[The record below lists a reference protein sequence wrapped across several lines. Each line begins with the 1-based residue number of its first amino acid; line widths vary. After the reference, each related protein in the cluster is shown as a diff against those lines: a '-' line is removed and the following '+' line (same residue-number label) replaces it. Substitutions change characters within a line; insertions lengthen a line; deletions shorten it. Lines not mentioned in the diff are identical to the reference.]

1 MPRRV
6 LELLLQRIQRK
17 KPEDYL
23 FTRANG
29 KPVKDFRGSRERVR
43 KESGLPDCVS
53 MISVEPLF
61 GSCAAGMSHRR
72 SLWKWEVGPP
82 PFFTGTLLALAE
94 WRGNGTRRD

>member
-43 KESGLPDCVS
+43 KESGLPGLRFHDLSRTAVRKLRRGHVS
-53 MISVEPLF
+53 
-61 GSCAAGMSHRR
+61 
-72 SLWKWEVGPP
+72 
-82 PFFTGTLLALAE
+82 
-94 WRGNGTRRD
+94 